1 MKNLYTVDEARAFL
15 GITRARL
22 VMLED
27 VLQPER
33 LGVSGQLRIY
43 RRESLEEY
51 KTAQTVAQALTEHA
65 DTVPSPIDDMF
76 SDSQRRV
83 ADIVAANEQ
92 PFETALDTL
101 QRIGAVPSP
110 VDDLFSDAYASMV
123 VEPHTEDA
131 AMHTESLD
139 ALKNNKNNSCSIVV
153 KEEVE

>member
-43 RRESLEEY
+43 RREALEEY
-51 KTAQTVAQALTEHA
+51 RTAQTVAQALTEHV
-65 DTVPSPIDDMF
+65 DTVPSPMDY
-76 SDSQRRV
+76 
-83 ADIVAANEQ
+83 
-92 PFETALDTL
+92 
-101 QRIGAVPSP
+101 AVPSP
-110 VDDLFSDAYASMV
+110 MAVAPGAMEHMDTVPLPMDDLFSDAYETLT

-139 ALKNNKNNSCSIVV
+139 ALKNNSCIVV
-153 KEEVE
+153 KEEA